1 MDRDQR
7 VRDPVHNLIKFSRQS
22 EEDRILWALIQ
33 SFPIQRLRR
42 IKQLG
47 FSDFVYPGAC
57 HSRLAHSVG
66 VMQMARRMLSV
77 LERNNQIDTSEA
89 LHRKLRSATL
99 CAALLHDVGHG
110 PYSHVFEE
118 VSEELGVHISHEDY
132 TLRIIESKEVASI
145 LKKGKVYEETKS
157 FFSSE
162 AGSTAYSSI
171 VSSQLD
177 ADRLDFLTRD
187 RYFTG
192 IQSAAVDLEWLLDSL
207 KIQHIPIDV
216 GSPVKQFTFV
226 AAAKG
231 LTALEE
237 YLLSYSDMYM
247 NVYFHKTTR
256 AVQFMVLDIL
266 KGVLTDRKLYRKISK
281 DHPLRKYFDVKPNP
295 NLETYLNL
303 EDGSV
308 DSLIKIVEGGEFS
321 PYTQIAQR
329 LRQRD
334 LYKCF
339 EVPKRPADPQP
350 RQKLSDFTEKLKK
363 SNTFF
368 HMDPIRVKGYK
379 QFDTLSEGFLKNIL
393 VYLVYSEYD
402 KEYKPIA
409 ELSPIVRSLPS
420 QAPIRFYF
428 KTGKERQKAKDIWN
442 AL

>member
-7 VRDPVHNLIKFSRQS
+7 VRDPVHNLIKFSHRS
-22 EEDRILWALIQ
+22 KEDQTLWALLQ

-47 FSDFVYPGAC
+47 FSDFVYPGAS
-57 HSRLAHSVG
+57 HSRLAHSIG

-77 LERNNQIDTSEA
+77 LERNNQIDASSA
-89 LHRKLRSATL
+89 KHSKLRSATL

-118 VSEELGVHISHEDY
+118 VSEDLGIHISHEDY
-132 TLRIIESKEVASI
+132 TLKIIESAEVADI
-145 LKKGKVYEETKS
+145 LKKAKIYEETKS

-162 AGSTAYSSI
+162 AGSTGYSSI

-192 IQSAAVDLEWLLDSL
+192 IQSSSVDLEWLLDSL
-207 KIQHIPIDV
+207 KIEKMPIDV
-216 GSPVKQFTFV
+216 GSTIKQFTFV

-266 KGVLTDRKLYRKISK
+266 KGVLTDGALYKKISK
-281 DHPLRKYFDVKPNP
+281 DHALRKYFDAKPEP
-295 NLETYLNL
+295 ALELYLNL
-303 EDGSV
+303 EDGTV
-308 DSLIKIVEGGEFS
+308 DSLIKIVEGGDFS
-321 PYTQIAQR
+321 DFTKLAQR
-329 LRQRD
+329 LRHRD

-339 EVPKRPADPQP
+339 EIPKRPADPQP
-350 RQKLSDFTEKLKK
+350 RQRLSDFTEKLQK
-363 SNTFF
+363 SKIFF

-393 VYLVYSEYD
+393 VYSEYD

-409 ELSPIVRSLPS
+409 ELSPVVKSLPS

-428 KTGKERQKAKDIWN
+428 KTAKARQRAKEIWES
-442 AL
+442 L